1 MKKAIPEVLD
11 QSPTDQELILRMKSG
26 ELDAFDILVE
36 RYQKRLYRVI
46 YGVLLHHEDT
56 NDVLMETFI
65 KAYKNIGGFRIGA
78 SFYTWIYRIA
88 INTAISFKRKSKS
101 SPQPYPYFPDDEE
114 GKMEKE
120 FVDYRSAEQA
130 VRQMEIKE
138 LNKVLNDA
146 LSKLSEKHRAVV
158 VLFDL
163 EELSHSEIAKIMGCS
178 EGTIRS
184 RLFYAHKQLQ
194 KLLKNDNSFIS

>member
-1 MKKAIPEVLD
+1 MEKAIPEVVER
-11 QSPTDQELILRMKSG
+11 SPTDQELILRMKSG
-26 ELDAFDILVE
+26 ELEAFDILVE

-56 NDVLMETFI
+56 NDVLMETFL

-88 INTAISFKRKSKS
+88 VNTAISFKRKSKFT
-101 SPQPYPYFPDDEE
+101 PQPFPHFSDEE
-114 GKMEKE
+114 EGQVEKE
-120 FVDYRSAEQA
+120 FVDYRSGEQA
-130 VRQMEIKE
+130 VKQIEMKE
-138 LNKVLNDA
+138 LGKILNEA

-194 KLLKNDNSFIS
+194 KILKNDNNFIS